1 MSGIITETIDV
12 MYILRDISS
21 YGVIT
26 IYGKE

>member
-1 MSGIITETIDV
+1 MSGMITGTIDV
-12 MYILRDISS
+12 TYILHDTSS